1 MDPIIISD
9 LRSRPNSILKFKYYK
24 HRKLITIIN
33 GFPKIS
39 LGKSLPFEIKGSVA
53 ETVTKREHRSIIVEL
68 VSAARILTHG
78 HVSERY
84 HVNITTRILG
94 GGGGRERER
103 EERRGEGRE
112 GERKGGREGRK
123 EGGGRRRER
132 GKSVVEK
139 NFNQS

>member
-9 LRSRPNSILKFKYYK
+9 LRSRPNSIPKFQYYK
-24 HRKLITIIN
+24 HRKLIKIIH
-33 GFPKIS
+33 GFPQIS
-39 LGKSLPFEIKGSVA
+39 LGKTLPFEIKGSVA
-53 ETVTKREHRSIIVEL
+53 ETVTKREHRSIIVEF

-94 GGGGRERER
+94 EGGRERERER

-112 GERKGGREGRK
+112 RGREGGRERGRKGGEKGEGER
-123 EGGGRRRER
+123 GGR
-132 GKSVVEK
+132 V
-139 NFNQS
+139 